1 MDALGHVINVTSI
14 QSTHVD
20 LTTLEEVNVSA
31 SGDKIN
37 FNSKRVLLKSLE

>member
-14 QSTHVD
+14 QSTHSD
-20 LTTLEEVNVSA
+20 STTLEQVNVSA
-31 SGDKIN
+31 SGGKIK